1 MARSQIFDS
10 CSACI
15 YIDYTYTC
23 ITSCIDGLLYQIPTL
38 MHQQWTDK
46 ILINI
51 AYVYQYIQKHVISK
65 LWATHKETETDE
77 FYSLVFNIE
86 FENNVSCVMKC
97 VLYINISF
105 LSKRSSTDTNYRIH
119 QQGYFNMNLFLHNVH
134 VFECIRIYM

>member
-1 MARSQIFDS
+1 MHYWQGHKYLIA
-10 CSACI
+10 AVHVYI
-15 YIDYTYTC
+15 YWLYIYMYHFVH
-23 ITSCIDGLLYQIPTL
+23 IDGLLYQIPTL
-38 MHQQWTDK
+38 MHQQWTDQC
-46 ILINI
+46 IS
-51 AYVYQYIQKHVISK
+51 VYTEHVISK

-86 FENNVSCVMKC
+86 FENDVSCVMKC

-105 LSKRSSTDTNYRIH
+105 LSKRSSTDTNYRVH

>member
-1 MARSQIFDS
+1 MY
-10 CSACI
+10 I

-23 ITSCIDGLLYQIPTL
+23 ITLCIDGLLYQIPTL

-86 FENNVSCVMKC
+86 FENDVSWNVC
-97 VLYINISF
+97 
-105 LSKRSSTDTNYRIH
+105 ST
-119 QQGYFNMNLFLHNVH
+119 
-134 VFECIRIYM
+134 